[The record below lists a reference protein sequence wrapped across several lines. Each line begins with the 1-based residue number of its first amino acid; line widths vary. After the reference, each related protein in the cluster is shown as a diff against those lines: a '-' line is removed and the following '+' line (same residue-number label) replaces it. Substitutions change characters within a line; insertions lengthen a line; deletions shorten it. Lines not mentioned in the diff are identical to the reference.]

1 LSRASVVLLSGGMD
15 SAVACALARNYS
27 DEVHC
32 LTFAYGQ
39 RHISEIAAAREVAH
53 TIGVDSHHIL
63 NLPIGEFG
71 GSSLTNLQVPVPSAS
86 ISDGI
91 PSTYVPAR
99 NLVFL
104 SVASSFAEANGCS
117 AIYLGIN
124 AVDYSGYPDCR
135 PEFLDSFRELLHVA
149 TKSGVESRGVPDIV
163 APLQQLSKTEI
174 VQLANDLHLD
184 LSRTVSCY
192 GANSDGQACGECDAC
207 ALRRRGFESA
217 GRDDPTR
224 YQPHILG

>member
-1 LSRASVVLLSGGMD
+1 M
-15 SAVACALARNYS
+15 
-27 DEVHC
+27 
-32 LTFAYGQ
+32 
-39 RHISEIAAAREVAH
+39 AAAREIAR
-53 TIGVDSHHIL
+53 TIGVDSHHVL

-71 GSSLTNLQVPVPSAS
+71 GSSLTDLQIPVAAAADN

-117 AIYLGIN
+117 GIYLGIN
-124 AVDYSGYPDCR
+124 AIDYSGYPDCR
-135 PEFLDSFRELLHVA
+135 PEFLDSFRELLRVA
-149 TKSGVESRGVPDIV
+149 TKSGVESRDVPDIV
-163 APLQQLSKTEI
+163 APLVQLSKAEI
-174 VQLANDLHLD
+174 VQLANELHLD

-192 GANSDGQACGECDAC
+192 NADSDGRACGECDAC

-217 GRDDPTR
+217 GREDPTR
-224 YQPHILG
+224 YQPHRPG